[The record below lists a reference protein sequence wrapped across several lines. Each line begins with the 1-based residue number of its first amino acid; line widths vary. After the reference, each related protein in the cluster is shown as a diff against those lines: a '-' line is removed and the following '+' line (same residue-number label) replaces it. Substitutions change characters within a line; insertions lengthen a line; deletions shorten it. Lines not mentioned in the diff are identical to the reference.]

1 MTTAFIIDSTYLRLI
16 YNVILALP
24 GWSNVTVLKTSVFL
38 HVLFHVLTSLVLT
51 VRQSILKDFFL
62 DVFPTFLLLHGIA
75 VDGKKSASIADI
87 KVDLMLTV
95 MDY

>member
-38 HVLFHVLTSLVLT
+38 HVLSHVLTSLVLT
-51 VRQSILKDFFL
+51 VRQSILKDFL